1 MAESGTLQ
9 GGEFDLPAER
19 TSLDRRRFLIGGLL
33 AAGSATVFARAPRE
47 NVDVLGS
54 RKLDDI
60 VPKRIGDWSFL
71 TTSGLVVPTEDTLS
85 AALYS
90 QLLTRVYTNGD
101 EPPIMLLVAQ
111 SAGQSGILQIHR
123 PEFCYPATGF
133 QLSPI
138 VPIALPSGDGQIQAN
153 SLTATLPGRAEQIVY
168 FTRVGSSMPLTW
180 ANQRLAVALDN
191 LKGVIPDAVLTRI
204 STVDVNREAAMTR
217 LARFAEQ
224 MLAVM
229 GTNRSVL
236 TTAS

>member
-1 MAESGTLQ
+1 MAERVNSDTE
-9 GGEFDLPAER
+9 EFGSPAEKA
-19 TSLDRRRFLIGGLL
+19 SLDRRRFLIGGLL
-33 AAGSATVFARAPRE
+33 AAGSATVFARTPRE
-47 NVDVLGS
+47 NVDILGS
-54 RKLDDI
+54 RKLENI

-111 SAGQSGILQIHR
+111 SGGQSGILQIHR

-138 VPIALPSGDGQIQAN
+138 VPISLPSGDSQIQAN

-180 ANQRLAVALDN
+180 ANQRLAVAIDN

-204 STVDVNREAAMTR
+204 STVDVNHEAAMAR

-224 MLAVM
+224 MLAAM
-229 GTNRSVL
+229 GANRSVL
-236 TTAS
+236 TTTS